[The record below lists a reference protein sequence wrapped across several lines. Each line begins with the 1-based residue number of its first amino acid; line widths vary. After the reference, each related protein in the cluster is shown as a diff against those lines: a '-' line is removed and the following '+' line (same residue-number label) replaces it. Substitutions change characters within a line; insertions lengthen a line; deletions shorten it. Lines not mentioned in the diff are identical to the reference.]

1 MQTYKEKEI
10 IKFGTLLFPLHYI
23 IKKFQ
28 HEGQGSKLEML
39 SNVYVAKSMC
49 YQKIMR
55 PHKQPIKLQC
65 STISIFQPIE

>member
-1 MQTYKEKEI
+1 MKENSKLLSWNLAFSI
-10 IKFGTLLFPLHYI
+10 ILYDL
-23 IKKFQ
+23 KFQ
-28 HEGQGSKLEML
+28 HEGQGSKLEVL

-65 STISIFQPIE
+65 STISIFQPIG